1 MRDLIILDA
10 YRVDLPVEVLKRIG
24 VISSVDPK
32 FNGAFVIEHKGAPL
46 RIITAAGGCWDHVLI
61 SLPEALLAGP
71 ASRQQSSTLHLWRRR
86 PKMRSIPLP
95 PKHMV

>member
-1 MRDLIILDA
+1 MRDLITLDA
-10 YRVDLPVEVLKRIG
+10 YRVDLPVEVLKRMG

-32 FNGAFVIEHKGAPL
+32 FNGAFVIEPKGAAR

-61 SLPEALLAGP
+61 SPPEGSLAGP
-71 ASRQQSSTLHLWRRR
+71 ASRQRSSSCTFGVGA
-86 PKMRSIPLP
+86 KMRSVPVP